1 MKMDHPTG
9 GATANPVP
17 SRASSQATGAWATPD
32 DWIKMR
38 PIITKH
44 YRDDNMKLKELILFM
59 DKTYGFRATAKMYK
73 DRLTKWRI
81 SKNVKA
87 SDITTIIKKED
98 ALGDTT
104 GPEFYVVGDRLIRAD
119 RLQQAMQRRATVAR
133 RCRKSGTKKGESE
146 SPSPSWESLPSGPLS
161 TWEALRG
168 STPLS
173 PQMSMP
179 DTLRVPECVLLHSR
193 GYILGTFESIKVD
206 GVVVDLKHEGPVHRC
221 RMAFEETLANLGL
234 VQGLDRVAF
243 KSLDGA
249 FDLIRPCLLDRDPQF
264 IVVFLQIMSLC
275 LWFKKPEI
283 MQMLVAY
290 LHDLSRLV
298 LGSNHPI
305 TLICRELK
313 TADVEASR
321 HICKLAAEAAW
332 HQFRGYLYPFK
343 IDSFVRL
350 TGTYAD
356 ILDSLDLNDERESF
370 LRYVVN
376 SCDIELVPVEQ
387 RLHLELHLI
396 MCLRRQNKFPE
407 ALERLDRIRQDIMD
421 NEPTLM
427 RESEERCV
435 ELTYQALR
443 INGMCECDGGD
454 VEKGRDFFRQA
465 FQLMQEKKG
474 RYSPR
479 TTRAL
484 RDVVRYSEPDEELLK
499 DLEDRLGKFSLETE
513 NFL

>member
-1 MKMDHPTG
+1 
-9 GATANPVP
+9 
-17 SRASSQATGAWATPD
+17 
-32 DWIKMR
+32 
-38 PIITKH
+38 
-44 YRDDNMKLKELILFM
+44 
-59 DKTYGFRATAKMYK
+59 MYK

-81 SKNVKA
+81 SKNVRA
-87 SDITTIIKKED
+87 SDITNIVTKED
-98 ALGDTT
+98 ALGDAA
-104 GPEFYVVGDRLIRAD
+104 GPARDFYLVGDRLIRAD

-133 RCRKSGTKKGESE
+133 RVLKSGARKCESASPSP
-146 SPSPSWESLPSGPLS
+146 SPSPSWQSSVASAPASPWKVIMGHG
-161 TWEALRG
+161 T
-168 STPLS
+168 TPLS
-173 PQMSMP
+173 PQVSLP
-179 DTLRVPECVLLHSR
+179 DMLRLPESILLNSR

-206 GVVVDLKHEGPVHRC
+206 GVVADLKHEGPVHRC

-249 FDLIRPCLLDRDPQF
+249 FDLVRPCLLDRDPQF

-283 MQMLVAY
+283 MQMLVSY
-290 LHDLSRLV
+290 LHELSRVV
-298 LGSNHPI
+298 LGPSHPI
-305 TLICRELK
+305 TLICKDLK

-356 ILDSLDLNDERESF
+356 ILDSLDLNDEREVF

-376 SCDIELVPVEQ
+376 SCDPELVPIEQ
-387 RLHLELHLI
+387 RLHLQLHLI

-484 RDVVRYSEPDEELLK
+484 RDVIRYSEPDEALMQ
-499 DLEDRLGKFSLETE
+499 DLEDRLAQFSLETE

>member
-1 MKMDHPTG
+1 MLMGPR
-9 GATANPVP
+9 
-17 SRASSQATGAWATPD
+17 S
-32 DWIKMR
+32 
-38 PIITKH
+38 
-44 YRDDNMKLKELILFM
+44 
-59 DKTYGFRATAKMYK
+59 AKMYK
-73 DRLTKWRI
+73 DRLTRWRI

-87 SDITTIIKKED
+87 SDIKSIVRKED

-104 GPEFYVVGDRLIRAD
+104 GPEFYTVGDRLIRAD

-133 RCRKSGTKKGESE
+133 RVLKNGARKLESE
-146 SPSPSWESLPSGPLS
+146 SSSPGPAWASLVSSPSPSWACMRE
-161 TWEALRG
+161 

-173 PQMSMP
+173 PQISLPDAFRMP
-179 DTLRVPECVLLHSR
+179 ESVLVHSR
-193 GYILGTFESIKVD
+193 SYILGTFESIKVD
-206 GVVVDLKHEGPVHRC
+206 GAVVDLKHEGPVHQC

-243 KSLDGA
+243 RSLDGA
-249 FDLIRPCLLDRDPQF
+249 FDLVRPCLLDRDPQF

-283 MQMLVAY
+283 MQMLVSY
-290 LHDLSRLV
+290 LHELSRVV

-305 TLICRELK
+305 TRICNDLK

-356 ILDSLDLNDERESF
+356 ILDSLDLNDEREAF
-370 LRYVVN
+370 LRYVVS
-376 SCDIELVPVEQ
+376 SCDPELVPVEQ

-396 MCLRRQNKFPE
+396 MCLRRQTKFPE

-427 RESEERCV
+427 MESEERCV

-454 VEKGRDFFRQA
+454 VEKGREFFRQA
-465 FQLMQEKKG
+465 FQLMEEKKG
-474 RYSPR
+474 RCSPR

-484 RDVVRYSEPDEELLK
+484 RDVVRYSEPDEALLR
-499 DLEDRLGKFSLETE
+499 DLEDRLAQFSLETE